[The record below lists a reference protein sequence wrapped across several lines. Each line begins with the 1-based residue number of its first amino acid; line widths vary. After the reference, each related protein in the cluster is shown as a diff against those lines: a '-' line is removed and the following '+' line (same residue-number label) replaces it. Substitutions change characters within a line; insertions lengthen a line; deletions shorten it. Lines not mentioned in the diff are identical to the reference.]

1 MLHNIPQIHLKLSQ
15 AVIKATM
22 GNIFD
27 DLKVF
32 CRSVEY
38 LFNLVFDDIL
48 TTYDLMLVNY
58 IEPYNAIKTFIC

>member
-38 LFNLVFDDIL
+38 LLNLVFDDIL